1 MAETGSKGPSEARQR
16 ELPAY
21 ILLVM
26 GMGIIA
32 IVFVVGIVRADLLA
46 DIFGNSKAA
55 RDVAQAGSS
64 LLSDQGR
71 VATFQAW
78 ALPLTFLGLASFI
91 TGIGFAFWAILVE
104 VRRRGDAALN
114 MMVAVRGRNN

>member
-1 MAETGSKGPSEARQR
+1 MAETGSKGSSEARQR

>member
-1 MAETGSKGPSEARQR
+1 MAETGSRGSPEARQR

-21 ILLVM
+21 VLLAM

-32 IVFVVGIVRADLLA
+32 VVFTVGIVRADLLA
-46 DIFGNSKAA
+46 DIFGNGKAV
-55 RDVAQAGSS
+55 RDGALAGSS
-64 LLSDQGR
+64 LLADQGR
-71 VATFQAW
+71 VAAFQAW

-104 VRRRGDAALN
+104 VRRRGDAALD
-114 MMVAVRGRNN
+114 MMVAVRGRSN

>member
-1 MAETGSKGPSEARQR
+1 MAETGSRGSSEARQR

-21 ILLVM
+21 VLLVM

-32 IVFVVGIVRADLLA
+32 IIFVVGIVRADLLA

>member
-1 MAETGSKGPSEARQR
+1 MAETGSRGSSEARQR

-32 IVFVVGIVRADLLA
+32 IIFVVGIVRADLLA

>member
-1 MAETGSKGPSEARQR
+1 MAETGSRGSSEARQR

-21 ILLVM
+21 VLLVM

-32 IVFVVGIVRADLLA
+32 IIFVVGIVRADLLA

-104 VRRRGDAALN
+104 VRRRGDAALT

>member
-1 MAETGSKGPSEARQR
+1 MAETGSRGSSEARQR